1 MQKLKPLLLAMFLGG
16 FFLTSCKSPEYLNVT
31 GVAYQSIRGVKTVS
45 YESIPNDATIIVYGS
60 VDQNGTIEVTVRNN
74 TDKIMTID
82 RTRSFFR
89 DGNNNSVPYY
99 DPTVAVNTQSTT
111 IGNTTGAS
119 VNLGSVAR
127 AAGVGGVIGTAL
139 SGVNVGGAN
148 STATTNTETIYHI
161 DQPQIHVAPHGSV
174 SMGREFY
181 ITGVGRE
188 FLGEAVNSTMQ
199 DVNNNFT
206 PEHTYASCNICISYS
221 LDDGASYETLI
232 TDLYANTLL
241 VSKVRQTGQVNDALR
256 RIYIGKGDALTEQWY
271 LIHFKSR
278 GNNDYHIHNNSFINY
293 K

>member
-1 MQKLKPLLLAMFLGG
+1 MLLAGCAFS
-16 FFLTSCKSPEYLNVT
+16 SCRSTEYLNVT

-45 YESIPNDATIIVYGS
+45 YESVPKDATIIVYSS
-60 VDQNGTIEVTVRNN
+60 VDQNGIVEVTVSNN

-82 RTRSFFR
+82 RTKSFFR
-89 DGNNNSVPYY
+89 DGNNNSIPYY

-111 IGNTTGAS
+111 VGNTTGAS

-127 AAGVGGVIGTAL
+127 AAGVGGAIGTAL
-139 SGVNVGGAN
+139 SGVNVGSAN

-161 DQPQIHVAPHGSV
+161 DQPQVHIAPHGSA
-174 SMGREFY
+174 SMGRRFGV
-181 ITGVGRE
+181 TGLGRD

-206 PEHTYASCNICISYS
+206 ANNTYASCNICISYS
-221 LDDGASYETLI
+221 VDDGATYETLI

-278 GNNDYHIHNNSFINY
+278 SNNDYHIHNNSFINY